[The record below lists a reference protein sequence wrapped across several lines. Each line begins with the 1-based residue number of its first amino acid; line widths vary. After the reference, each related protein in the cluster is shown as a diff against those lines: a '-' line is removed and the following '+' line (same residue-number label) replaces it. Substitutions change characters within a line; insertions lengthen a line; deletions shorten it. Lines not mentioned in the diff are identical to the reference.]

1 MAKPNIQELGAK
13 RPLQISFSLIIES
26 VYQYSLLAERPSL
39 LGTFVISSPLPP
51 TAQTNMDMFCFFSAY
66 YSVLLD
72 NYTSGLNTEGDEAS
86 SRLYSRE
93 EGPAP
98 PPLQGTG
105 TASFKNPIPR
115 KMFNVFDNSCS
126 KFLYTPLP
134 KRCLCFWINSWL
146 KIVAVNLI
154 NIIQASKLEKAKSYL
169 YMKGS
174 GNQQTITA

>member
-1 MAKPNIQELGAK
+1 MIYTGAHWNVIIWTLVQSMAKPNIQELGAK

-98 PPLQGTG
+98 PPFRGRGLL
-105 TASFKNPIPR
+105 ALKLLYPE
-115 KMFNVFDNSCS
+115 KCLMF
-126 KFLYTPLP
+126 L
-134 KRCLCFWINSWL
+134 I
-146 KIVAVNLI
+146 IIAVNF
-154 NIIQASKLEKAKSYL
+154 NILL
-169 YMKGS
+169 YQNDVYAFG
-174 GNQQTITA
+174 